1 MHILI
6 RADSSS
12 QIGTGHIM
20 RDLVLAKRLQS
31 QYPNAVIRFVVRPLE
46 GNINHKIIQEGYEII
61 SLGSSNMKEL
71 QKVLKKYKPDMLV
84 IDNYDIG
91 YQEEKRLKRS
101 HKSMKLLVV
110 DDTYEKHYCDIL
122 LNHNISA
129 EAKKY
134 TKRVPKQCTI
144 QCGAKYTLLR
154 DEFYKE
160 KKKYYK
166 KSGKRVLVAMG
177 GADTA
182 KLNIKIL
189 KTLKQLPTKLHVDVV
204 TTTANKNLKK
214 LQKYAKNKKW
224 IHLHIESNKIAKLM
238 KKADLAIITPSVT
251 LNEVDFMQVPYI
263 AIQTAKNQKDVVRYL
278 QKSHLR
284 VLTKFSAEKL
294 LKALKEGNYV
304 H

>member
-1 MHILI
+1 MRILI

-12 QIGTGHIM
+12 TIGTGHIM
-20 RDLVLAKRLQS
+20 RDLVLAKRLQL
-31 QYPNAVIRFVVRPLE
+31 QYPNAAIHFVVRPLD
-46 GNINHKIIQEGYEII
+46 GNINHRIIQEGYAII
-61 SLGSSNMKEL
+61 SLTSSGIKEL

-84 IDNYDIG
+84 IDNYNIG
-91 YQEEKRLKRS
+91 YKEEKRLKRS
-101 HKSMKLLVV
+101 HKNMKLYVL

-134 TKRVPKQCTI
+134 KKLTPKECKI
-144 QCGAKYTLLR
+144 KCGVKYTLLR

-166 KSGKRVLVAMG
+166 KSAKRVLLAMG

-182 KLNIKIL
+182 ELNIKIL
-189 KTLKQLPTKLHVDVV
+189 KTLKRLSLKLHVDVL

-214 LQKYAKNKKW
+214 LQSYTKNKKW
-224 IHLHIESNKIAKLM
+224 IKVHVESNKVAKLM

-251 LNEVDFMQVPYI
+251 LNEVHFMQVPYI
-263 AIQTAKNQKDVVRYL
+263 AIQTAKNQKDVVKYL
-278 QKSHLR
+278 QKSHLL
-284 VLTKFSAEKL
+284 VLKKFSAANLFKL
-294 LKALKEGNYV
+294 LKEGNYV